1 MHHELKQTV
10 ECLQQG
16 GIIAYPTESVYGLGC
31 DPFNEA
37 AVQRLL
43 EIKQRPV
50 EKGLILLAAD
60 WEQLKPY
67 IDTTMLSAE
76 KLAGIKATT
85 HTTWLFPKTKH
96 VPAWIHGNSEEV
108 AVRVTTLPLAKEL
121 CQAFGKP
128 IVSTSANFSGEDPVK
143 YFADLDT
150 ALINLLDYV
159 VAGETGP
166 LDRPTTIIRAL
177 DNSTIRN

>member
-1 MHHELKQTV
+1 MSNVLTDAVGCLKK
-10 ECLQQG
+10 G
-16 GIIAYPTESVYGLGC
+16 GVIAYPTESVYGLGC

-50 EKGLILLAAD
+50 EKGLILLASD

-67 IDTTMLSAE
+67 IDTSMLSAE
-76 KLAGIKATT
+76 KLAAIKATT
-85 HTTWLFPKTKH
+85 HTTWLFPKTKN
-96 VPAWIHGNSEEV
+96 VPAWIHGNSQEV

-150 ALINLLDYV
+150 ALIDHLDYV
-159 VAGETGP
+159 LEGETGP
-166 LDRPTTIIRAL
+166 LAKPTIIKNAMDGRV
-177 DNSTIRN
+177 IR

>member
-1 MHHELKQTV
+1 MNNNLNDAVNFLKKS
-10 ECLQQG
+10 

-31 DPFNEA
+31 DPFNET
-37 AVQRLL
+37 AVKRLL

-67 IDTTMLSAE
+67 IDTTKLSAE
-76 KLAGIKATT
+76 KLATIKAST
-85 HTTWLFPKTKH
+85 HTTWLFPKTKK
-96 VPAWIHGNSEEV
+96 VPTWIHGDSQEV
-108 AVRVTTLPLAKEL
+108 AVRVTTLPLAQQL

-128 IVSTSANFSGEDPVK
+128 IVSTSANYSGESPVK

-150 ALINLLDYV
+150 ALIDHLDYV
-159 VAGETGP
+159 LEGETGP
-166 LDRPTTIIRAL
+166 LAQPTTIKRAI
-177 DNSTIRN
+177 DDSTIRN